1 MHPIRQT
8 YRSLLLLICFM
19 IVSSGHLF
27 AQPAGIAEIIHKT
40 ILADGVEAAIAQYKS
55 LKNSQP
61 DSYDFSEGQLNNLGY
76 QLMGEGRM
84 AEAGKILRLN
94 IEQFPNSANVYDSYA
109 EYQMLQG
116 NNAAAIKNYHIV
128 LEKLAEA
135 EMPAPQKNFF
145 INNAK
150 SKIFQ
155 AENFQAPSAEAV
167 NYTAYVGGNP
177 AEKWDMHNLAT
188 YKTEKEAP
196 LSYKSFNLYRSP
208 VPRSIPT
215 PFTSQFK
222 ADVISGFVRGVYRDY
237 VASGEIADISGL
249 WESEGWNEA
258 FPESFRDMSS
268 YNGKQYFVPQAFQFN
283 PIWYRTD
290 IFDTLKLSPPQ
301 SWEELLTLCDKLH
314 AAGYLPFTV
323 SARGWPPPVARWFTI
338 LNLRLNGAEFHETV
352 MQGKVAYTDDRI
364 REVFQYWGQ
373 LFEHHAFS
381 DTVTQTNYAQAVRE
395 LASGKA
401 AMYNLGEWLF
411 ESWPANLNDKLDF
424 FIVPNIRPEVPR
436 AEIVHAYGAFLT
448 AAGKEKPAA
457 KTLLRYLGNQASQ
470 QSNTDSLK
478 RIVPHNKV
486 TTAHYSEVQH
496 RLFETVKNTGTLVPL
511 FEFNTDPRMAQAG
524 LQAFVAFCKNP
535 KDIESVLQQ
544 LEAKRQEVYGDVK

>member
-1 MHPIRQT
+1 MHPIRQI
-8 YRSLLLLICFM
+8 RSLLLLLICCLM
-19 IVSSGHLF
+19 VSTGYLF
-27 AQPAGIAEIIHKT
+27 AQPAGIAEVIQKT
-40 ILADGVEAAIAQYKS
+40 ILADGVEAAIAQYNQLKS
-55 LKNSQP
+55 TRS
-61 DSYDFSEGQLNNLGY
+61 DDYDFSEGQLNNLAY

-84 AEAGKILRLN
+84 ADAEKILRLN

-109 EYQMLQG
+109 ECQMLQG

-155 AENFQAPSAEAV
+155 AENFQAPSAETV

-177 AEKWDMHNLAT
+177 AEKWDMHNLAA
-188 YKTEKEAP
+188 YKTEKDAA
-196 LSYKSFNLYRSP
+196 LSYQSFNLYRSP
-208 VPRSIPT
+208 VPRNIPI
-215 PFTSQFK
+215 PFTNPVK
-222 ADVISGFVRGVYRDY
+222 ADVVSGFIRGVYRDY
-237 VASGEIADISGL
+237 VASGDIADISDV
-249 WESEGWNEA
+249 WEAEGWNKA
-258 FPESFRDMSS
+258 FPESFRDMAS

-283 PIWYRTD
+283 PIWYRKD
-290 IFDTLKLSPPQ
+290 IFEELKLSPPQ
-301 SWEELLTLCDKLH
+301 TWEDLLTLCDKLH
-314 AAGYLPFTV
+314 AAGYLPVTV

-352 MQGKVAYTDDRI
+352 MQGKVAYTDSRI

-373 LFEHHAFS
+373 LFKHHAFS
-381 DTVTQTNYAQAVRE
+381 DTVTQTNYGQAVRE

-411 ESWPANLNDKLDF
+411 ESWPADLNDKLDF
-424 FIVPNIRPEVPR
+424 FMVPNIRPEIPR

-448 AAGKEKPAA
+448 AAGKEKSAA
-457 KTLLRYLGNQASQ
+457 KTLLSYLGNRASQ
-470 QSNTDSLK
+470 QSNTDSLQ
-478 RIVPHNKV
+478 RIVPHDKV
-486 TTAHYSEVQH
+486 NTAHYSDVQH
-496 RLFETVKNTGTLVPL
+496 RLFEAVRNTGTLVPL
-511 FEFNTDPRMAQAG
+511 FEFNTDPRMAQTG
-524 LQAFVAFCKNP
+524 LEAFVAFCKNP
-535 KDIESVLQQ
+535 QDIDSVLQQ